1 MGIFGGVDVQKKL
14 KIFIPVLV
22 VAVAASAYY
31 LYFKK
36 DANPNQIKVSG
47 NIEVTTVGVGFK
59 IAGHVDRRLV
69 DEGESVKKGQS
80 VAEMETA
87 DLELEVANAKAQ
99 LLATKATLAQL
110 TNGSRPQDVSA
121 ARAIVRSAEADK
133 NNAAMEYQRM
143 QQLFAKGA
151 VAAQDRD
158 RSRTAYATASAR
170 ADQTVQ
176 QLSLAVE
183 GPRQEEIDLA
193 AARVEQAKQ
202 VLNLSQ
208 TRLSYAQ
215 ITAPVDGVVLSKNI
229 EAGEYVSPGTP
240 VVTIGDL
247 SQVWLKAYI
256 AETDLGKVKLGQ
268 KVTVTTDTYPGK
280 VYPGNIGFIASE
292 AEFTPKSIQTT
303 EERVKLVYR
312 IKIILENT
320 SRELKPGMPAD
331 ALIQLSGE

>member
-1 MGIFGGVDVQKKL
+1 MKKRL
-14 KIFIPVLV
+14 KILIPVLII
-22 VAVAASAYY
+22 AVAASAYF

-36 DANPNQIKVSG
+36 DVNPNQVKVSG

-69 DEGESVKKGQS
+69 DEGESVKKGKN
-80 VAEMETA
+80 VAKMETA
-87 DLELEVANAKAQ
+87 DLELDVANAKAQ
-99 LLATKATLAQL
+99 LLATQATLAQL
-110 TNGSRPQDVSA
+110 KNGSRPQDVSA
-121 ARAIVRSAEADK
+121 ARAVVRSAEADR
-133 NNAAMEYQRM
+133 NNAAVEYQRM

-151 VAAQDRD
+151 VAAQERD
-158 RSRTAYATASAR
+158 RSQTAYATAQAR
-170 ADQTVQ
+170 ADQTMQ

-183 GPRQEEIDLA
+183 GPRLEEIDLA

-208 TRLSYAQ
+208 TRRSYAQ

-247 SQVWLKAYI
+247 NQVWLKAYI

-268 KVTVTTDTYPGK
+268 DVAVTTDTYPGK
-280 VYPGNIGFIASE
+280 VYKGNIGFIASE
-292 AEFTPKSIQTT
+292 AEFTPKSIQTA

-312 IKIILENT
+312 IKITLDNT

-331 ALIQLSGE
+331 ALIQLTGK